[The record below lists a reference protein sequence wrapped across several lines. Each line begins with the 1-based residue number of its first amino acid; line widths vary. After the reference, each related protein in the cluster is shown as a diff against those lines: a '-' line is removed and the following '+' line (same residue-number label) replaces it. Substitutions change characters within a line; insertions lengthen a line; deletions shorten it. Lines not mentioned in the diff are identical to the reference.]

1 MSAPQPVNAKEQQQ
15 QPHLQENLLHGS
27 IQKRIMVVDDDL
39 DIVTVLQ
46 SGLIKAGFF
55 IAAYTNPR
63 KALSDYKPRDYDHVL
78 LDVRMPG
85 MSGYELYA
93 ELKKL
98 DASIKVIFLT
108 AFDVQQEIMKMF
120 PELDVKYILQKPVE
134 VRVRVLVEA
143 IRRRIDFSPSP
154 IKFGI
159 GILGLLF

>member
-1 MSAPQPVNAKEQQQ
+1 M
-15 QPHLQENLLHGS
+15 
-27 IQKRIMVVDDDL
+27 I
-39 DIVTVLQ
+39 
-46 SGLIKAGFF
+46 
-55 IAAYTNPR
+55 
-63 KALSDYKPRDYDHVL
+63 LSL

-85 MSGYELYA
+85 MSRYELYA